1 LVPALTDASG
11 DSSSEHDHSPGS
23 LPVAGSGRDTGGL
36 AALPP
41 APTPSSAHGL
51 SPALRSRTCTTN
63 PPARIGRSWLATR
76 CSDPPFT
83 GPVESSIP
91 KLPRIESAIRAMV
104 APLSGRHGAS
114 SSSGIGPA
122 PRRMPERCF
131 SLSCSAPAKTSEAFE
146 RVGLGVRGRR
156 SSGLAALPRVGFR
169 RWPLAGSRVQG
180 EEFWPGRPSRSRPAP
195 QRCVGFAAANG
206 GREPTRL
213 VRAFKSGQR
222 NTGPQRMA
230 ATNTGDS
237 SEPRKNMIPPSLAAS
252 CPYSPCGFGRCGV

>member
-1 LVPALTDASG
+1 MVPALTDASG

-91 KLPRIESAIRAMV
+91 KLPVIESAIRAMV
-104 APLSGRHGAS
+104 ARLSGRHGAS
-114 SSSGIGPA
+114 SSNGIRPA
-122 PRRMPERCF
+122 PRRMPERRF
-131 SLSCSAPAKTSEAFE
+131 SLSCSAPEKTSEAFE
-146 RVGLGVRGRR
+146 RVGFGVRGW
-156 SSGLAALPRVGFR
+156 LDELE
-169 RWPLAGSRVQG
+169 WML
-180 EEFWPGRPSRSRPAP
+180 
-195 QRCVGFAAANG
+195 
-206 GREPTRL
+206 
-213 VRAFKSGQR
+213 GQR
-222 NTGPQRMA
+222 A
-230 ATNTGDS
+230 ARCSPLWDRGDT
-237 SEPRKNMIPPSLAAS
+237 LQ
-252 CPYSPCGFGRCGV
+252 GL

>member
-1 LVPALTDASG
+1 MVPALTDASG

-83 GPVESSIP
+83 QPVESSIP
-91 KLPRIESAIRAMV
+91 KLPVIESAIRAMV
-104 APLSGRHGAS
+104 ARLSGRHDAS
-114 SSSGIGPA
+114 SSNGIGPA
-122 PRRMPERCF
+122 PRRMPERRF

-146 RVGLGVRGRR
+146 RVGFGVRGCR

-169 RWPLAGSRVQG
+169 RWPLAVPASRATGSGRGDPRAPGPPPALRRIRGG
-180 EEFWPGRPSRSRPAP
+180 EPLP
-195 QRCVGFAAANG
+195 
-206 GREPTRL
+206 L
-213 VRAFKSGQR
+213 V
-222 NTGPQRMA
+222 
-230 ATNTGDS
+230 
-237 SEPRKNMIPPSLAAS
+237 AAS
-252 CPYSPCGFGRCGV
+252 TGLSARQPRALSIRLEHLVTPLPPAQRHLLPPCFGHK